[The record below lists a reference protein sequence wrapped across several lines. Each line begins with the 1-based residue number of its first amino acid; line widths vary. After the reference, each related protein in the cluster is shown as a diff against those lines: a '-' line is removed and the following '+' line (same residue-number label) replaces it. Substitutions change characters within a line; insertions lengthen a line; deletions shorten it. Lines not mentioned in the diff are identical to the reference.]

1 VVLAENGEQ
10 GVKAWERE
18 EFALVL
24 MDIQMPVMDGYTAT
38 RNIRQQECLVR
49 HTPIVALTAN
59 AMKGQLERC
68 LEAGMDGLL
77 TKPIVVDRLREVLE
91 RFGLGMECEDV
102 LPESA
107 VEVLVTAPAEP
118 PAVDRSQ
125 LTELA
130 GEDYE
135 FVQSVVESFEKSMG
149 QLLANMH
156 SAAERA
162 EAQQVARA
170 AHQVKGAAANLHAK
184 ALSTLAADIEAN
196 VRSLPAAEIQERL
209 KALGAEINRA
219 TIALRAFAEDT
230 RKRASA

>member
-1 VVLAENGEQ
+1 
-10 GVKAWERE
+10 
-18 EFALVL
+18 
-24 MDIQMPVMDGYTAT
+24 
-38 RNIRQQECLVR
+38 
-49 HTPIVALTAN
+49 
-59 AMKGQLERC
+59 MKGQLERC

-91 RFGLGMECEDV
+91 RFGLGVAGCEDV
-102 LPESA
+102 LSESA
-107 VEVLVTAPAEP
+107 VEALVTTPAPAEP
-118 PAVDRSQ
+118 PAVDVAQ

-135 FVQSVVESFEKSMG
+135 FVQSVVASFERSMG

-156 SAAERA
+156 AAAERG

-196 VRSLPAAEIQERL
+196 VRSLPPADTQERL
-209 KALGAEINRA
+209 KVLALEIERA
-219 TIALRAFAEDT
+219 TIALRVFAEDA
-230 RKRASA
+230 RRRASA